1 MRLICATAL
10 STLLT
15 LVNVSCAPADATVRP
30 VSREIAVRGEAP
42 TPLEAAYS
50 TVIDA
55 LLPGMGH
62 AEDVQRK
69 DAQTVF
75 ERICLHGARPG
86 AETQR
91 LALCGA
97 IVAKL
102 GPDTPEPARVWM
114 LRQLERVG
122 RGEVVGTLAVL
133 LNDPDARIRE
143 LGRRC
148 LQHNP
153 DPAAGHVLSDA
164 LARVVSSPWRVAFIN
179 ALAARAEERR
189 VGSEAGVT
197 YRSSAHGPRPASLP
211 TILGELV
218 QDPDR
223 AVAAAAIA
231 ALGDIGGIP
240 AVETL
245 AAARSRAPPELR
257 AAVTNAYLRCAQRL
271 SDEGATERAAKIF
284 DELYVPSEFRRV
296 RIAALSGLVRTR
308 PEQTLSLLLDLI
320 TGDDESMRV
329 VAARLAEEVPGQSAT
344 RVLADKLPAAPRAA
358 QVLLLETLAAR
369 GDADGRPAV
378 LAALASSDESVRIAA
393 LHAMGKLGDRLTA
406 LLLAQ
411 RAGGADGDEQ
421 NAARH
426 SLERLAGEGVDETM
440 LAVLDTAE
448 PTVRVELIRA
458 LGRRRFTPALPKLFI
473 AAADRDESVQVAAFA
488 VLGDFAGE
496 SDLPALVRLLVG
508 AGGEVAQ
515 AAAEEAVVSTCSR
528 IEDADRRVEPILAA
542 LRDSRGAAKG
552 SLIRVL
558 GRLGGAKALDA
569 IRAARAAD
577 DAAVQDAAVRALADW
592 KDAGVAEDLLQ
603 IAESAS
609 DQTHRVL
616 ALRGYVRLV
625 CLPSEREPAE
635 TLSMLEE
642 AMTLAERPE
651 EKRLVLAG
659 IADVPHLDALR
670 MVEPYVSEEAL
681 CDEAAI
687 AMLSVAQAVSAEH
700 RDEAL
705 AAIDRVRAVTADSDA
720 VRKKADQVVEHIE
733 RFDSYSTTWVI
744 AGPHTEQGKNNI
756 QLFDV
761 PFGPELLGAEV
772 EWRALEQTNRG
783 EPWRFDLAKAV
794 GGSNRCVYAKTMVWS
809 DGEQPARL
817 EIGSDDGV
825 KVWLNGKVV
834 HAANVNRG
842 LTVAEDKVDVT
853 LSAGWNEVLLKVM
866 QGGGDWGFAC
876 GVRAPD
882 GGKLDGIKF
891 KAE

>member
-1 MRLICATAL
+1 MRLICAIAL
-10 STLLT
+10 SVLLV
-15 LVNVSCAPADATVRP
+15 LANVSCAPTAATVQP
-30 VSREIAVRGEAP
+30 VGRDIAAYREAP
-42 TPLEAAYS
+42 TTLEAAYS
-50 TVIDA
+50 SVIDA

-75 ERICLHGARPG
+75 EKICLHAARPG
-86 AETQR
+86 AEAQR
-91 LALCGA
+91 VALCRA

-102 GPDTPEPARVWM
+102 GPDTAEPARVWM
-114 LRQLERVG
+114 VRQIERIG
-122 RGEVVGTLAVL
+122 RSEVVGALAVL

-143 LGRRC
+143 LTRRC

-153 DPAAGHVLSDA
+153 DPAAGDA
-164 LARVVSSPWRVAFIN
+164 LRNTLARTISPEWRVALIN
-179 ALAARAEERR
+179 SLAGRGENRR

-197 YRSSAHGPRPASLP
+197 YRSNAHGPRPASLP
-211 TILGELV
+211 TIFGELA
-218 QDPDR
+218 QDPHR
-223 AVAAAAIA
+223 AVAATAIA
-231 ALGDIGGIP
+231 GLGDIGT
-240 AVETL
+240 AEAADVL
-245 AAARSRAPPELR
+245 MAARSNVSAELR
-257 AAVTNAYLRCAQRL
+257 PAVTTAYLRCADRL
-271 SDEGATERAAKIF
+271 AAQGMTERAARVF
-284 DELYVPSEFRRV
+284 EGLYVPTESRRV
-296 RIAALSGLVRTR
+296 CIAALSGLVRTR
-308 PEQTLSLLLDLI
+308 PEQSLPLLLDLI
-320 TGDDESMRV
+320 TDDDESMAV
-329 VAARLAEEVPGQSAT
+329 VGARLAEEIPGQPAT
-344 RVLADKLPAAPRAA
+344 RALANKLADASPAA
-358 QVLLLETLAAR
+358 QVLLLETLTARADAAAR
-369 GDADGRPAV
+369 PVV
-378 LAALASSDESVRIAA
+378 LALVDSTDDSVRIAA
-393 LHAMGKLGDRLTA
+393 LHALGKLGDRSTA
-406 LLLAQ
+406 LLLAE
-411 RAGGADGDEQ
+411 RAAGAEGDEQ
-421 NAARH
+421 NAARR

-440 LAVLDTAE
+440 LTALDAAE

-458 LGRRRFTPALPKLFI
+458 LGARRHTPALPKLFI
-473 AAADRDESVQVAAFA
+473 AAADRDESVQVAAFN
-488 VLGDFAGE
+488 VLSDFAGE
-496 SDLPALVRLLVG
+496 RDLPALVRLLIG
-508 AGGEVAQ
+508 AGGEVAR
-515 AAAEEAVVSTCSR
+515 AAAEAAVVSTCSR
-528 IEDADRRVEPILAA
+528 IEDAGRRVEPVLAT
-542 LRDSRGAAKG
+542 LRDSRGAARG

-577 DAAVQDAAVRALADW
+577 DADVQDAAIRALAKW
-592 KDAGVAEDLLQ
+592 EDAEVIPDLLQ
-603 IAESAS
+603 IAQTTS

-625 CLPSEREPAE
+625 RLPSEREPAE
-635 TLSMLEE
+635 TLSMLEQ

-670 MVEPYVSEEAL
+670 MVEPYLSEEVL
-681 CDEAAI
+681 HDEAAI
-687 AMLSVAQAVSAEH
+687 AMLSVAQALSAEH

-705 AAIDRVRAVTADSDA
+705 AAIDRVRVLSAGSDA
-720 VRKKADQVVEHIE
+720 VRKKLDQVVEHIE
-733 RFDSYSTTWVI
+733 RFDSYSTAWVI
-744 AGPHTEQGKNNI
+744 AGPYTEQGKNNI

-772 EWRALEQTNRG
+772 EWRALEQTNPG
-783 EPWRFDLAKAV
+783 EPWRFNLAKAI
-794 GGSNRCVYAKTMVWS
+794 GGSNCCVYARTMIFS

-842 LTVAEDKVDVT
+842 LTVAGDKVDVT

-876 GVRAPD
+876 GIRAPD